1 MLISNRKQGLLLLP
15 KICSNTCMY
24 TSRFYCILA
33 ATLFFSTGVF
43 AQGKYL
49 QGEIIDHQSDEPIPF
64 VSVYLKIDGRGT
76 LTDSLGKFSLY
87 MENVPPND
95 TLEINAIGYTVLMIP
110 VSQLKDSTRFTF
122 SLNVSSQT
130 EAIVKVKYDRAL
142 WFWKKIITGKKLNGR
157 EHWKNYS
164 YEIYNKLE
172 LDIDNINKE
181 KLEKNKLLKP
191 LNFAL
196 DFVDTSSEK
205 KPFLPVYLIETLSN
219 YYHQNNPSRT
229 REEIKATITNG
240 IDNESIMK
248 QLGATYQNVDVYQN
262 SIPVFDKNFVSPFSD
277 FADNFYSFR
286 IMDTQYL
293 NQKRLIHFSFIP
305 KRKGENT
312 FTGDAWINDT
322 SFAIQKVTLRPSSD
336 ANINFINGLS
346 IIQEFKPIND
356 TAWFLYKD
364 KFVADIAPLGNN
376 RIAFKGR
383 KTATYTNV
391 LTNSDSINNV
401 LQKNKSTEEIILL
414 QGQDQKSATYW
425 NEHRHEPLNTNE
437 QSIYKLLDTLEKT
450 PAYVHYRNT
459 LNFLFTGTKDM
470 GNIRIGPWY
479 YWLSG
484 NSWEGTRLRFDVA
497 TNTGFNKKINLNGY
511 VAYGFLDE
519 KFKGKAEI
527 KYVWNRDPW
536 SYISLSYKNDLDNGV
551 VYYDQLGTDN
561 LFGLFL
567 RKPGVP
573 SKFQNIEEKKFEFYK
588 ENNHGFG
595 FGFSATAKKYTPL
608 QNLPGKENFPAQ
620 EGESLNNFET
630 SFRLRYAYNE
640 RTLIDNFSRT
650 SLGSD
655 YPIVELKYA
664 HGFKNI
670 LNSSYQYDKVDL
682 SVSDYL
688 NISPYGNIYY
698 NVFAGKIYGTLP
710 YNLLDILPGNEW
722 YYYSRYSFNLMNR
735 FEYLTDEYAGINI
748 EHNIGSGLFKY
759 IPLTRK
765 LKLRQFWEA
774 KAIVGNLSDAN
785 KQLNFIQGYPF
796 QSLDG
801 KVYLEVGT
809 GIDNILKFFRVDFLW
824 RVLPQPLPSIAS
836 QRFGVFFGF
845 RLSL

>member
-1 MLISNRKQGLLLLP
+1 MWK
-15 KICSNTCMY
+15 Y
-24 TSRFYCILA
+24 RFYSTLLA
-33 ATLFFSTGVF
+33 AVLFTSGVF
-43 AQGKYL
+43 SQGKYL
-49 QGEIIDHQSDEPIPF
+49 QGEILDHQSDEPIPF

-76 LTDSLGKFSLY
+76 LTDSLGKFSLF
-87 MENVPPND
+87 MDKVLPTD
-95 TLEINAIGYTVLMIP
+95 TLTINAIGYEIVLIP
-110 VSQLKDSTRFTF
+110 VSQLNDSAFTTF
-122 SLNVSSQT
+122 KLIVSSRT

-142 WFWKKIITGKKLNGR
+142 WFWKKIMANKKLNDR
-157 EHWKNYS
+157 SHWGNYS

-172 LDIDNINKE
+172 LDIDNINRE
-181 KLEKNKLLKP
+181 KLEKNKILKP

-196 DFVDTSSEK
+196 DYVDSTSEN
-205 KPFLPVYLIETLSN
+205 KPFLPVYLIETLSD
-219 YYHQNNPSRT
+219 YYHQNNPART
-229 REEIKATITNG
+229 REEIKGTITNG

-248 QLGATYQNVDVYQN
+248 QLGATYQNVDVYNN

-277 FADNFYSFR
+277 FGDNFYAFKLL
-286 IMDTQYL
+286 DTQYL
-293 NQKRLIHFSFIP
+293 GNKRLVHFTFTP

-322 SFAIQKVTLRPSSD
+322 SFAIQKITLRPSSD
-336 ANINFINGLS
+336 ANINFIKGLS
-346 IIQEFKPIND
+346 IIQEFKLIND
-356 TAWFLYKD
+356 STWFLYKD

-383 KTATYTNV
+383 KTATYTKV
-391 LTNSDSINNV
+391 LTNSDSITNE
-401 LQKNKSTEEIILL
+401 LQKNKTAEDIVLRP
-414 QGQDQKSATYW
+414 GQQERTDTFW
-425 NEHRHEPLNTNE
+425 VENRHEPLNKNE

-459 LNFLFTGTKDM
+459 LNFLFSGTKDI

-497 TNTGFNKKINLNGY
+497 TNYGFSKKINLNGY
-511 VAYGFLDE
+511 VAYGFLDQ

-527 KYVWNRDPW
+527 KYLWDREPW
-536 SYISLSYKNDLDNGV
+536 SYVSLSYKNDLDNGV
-551 VYYDQLGTDN
+551 VYYDQLGSDN
-561 LFGLFL
+561 LFSLFL

-573 SKFQNIEEKKFEFYK
+573 TKFQNIEEKKFEIYK

-595 FGFSATAKKYTPL
+595 FGLTATAKEFTPL
-608 QNLPGKENFPAQ
+608 QNLPGKEYFPAQ
-620 EGESLNNFET
+620 DGEPLNNFET
-630 SFRLRYAYNE
+630 AIRIRYAFSE
-640 RTLIDNFSRT
+640 RTIIDNFNRT

-664 HGFKNI
+664 HGFKNV
-670 LNSSYQYDKVDL
+670 LKGSYAYDKVDL

-688 NISPYGNIYY
+688 NVSPYGNIYY
-698 NVFAGKIYGTLP
+698 NVYAGKIFGTLP
-710 YNLLDILPGNEW
+710 YNLLDILPGNDW

-735 FEYLTDEYAGINI
+735 FEYLTDEYAGINV

-759 IPLTRK
+759 IPITRK

-774 KAIVGNLSDAN
+774 KAIIGNLSDAN

-801 KVYLEVGT
+801 KAYLEVGT

-824 RVLPQPLPSIAS
+824 RVLP
-836 QRFGVFFGF
+836 
-845 RLSL
+845 

>member
-1 MLISNRKQGLLLLP
+1 MWK
-15 KICSNTCMY
+15 Y
-24 TSRFYCILA
+24 RFYSTLLA
-33 ATLFFSTGVF
+33 TCFFATGVF
-43 AQGKYL
+43 SQGKYL
-49 QGEIIDHQSDEPIPF
+49 QGEILDHQSDEPIPF
-64 VSVYLKIDGRGT
+64 VSVYFKIDGRGT
-76 LTDSLGKFSLY
+76 LTDSLGKFSLF
-87 MENVPPND
+87 MENVLPTD
-95 TLEINAIGYTVLMIP
+95 TLKINAIGYEIVSIP
-110 VSQLKDSTRFTF
+110 VLSLKDSAFITF
-122 SLNVSSQT
+122 KLIVSSRT

-142 WFWKKIITGKKLNGR
+142 WFWKKIMANKKLNDR
-157 EHWKNYS
+157 SHWKNFS

-172 LDIDNINKE
+172 LDIDNINRE
-181 KLEKNKLLKP
+181 KLEKNKILKP

-196 DFVDTSSEK
+196 NYMDSTSEN
-205 KPFLPVYLIETLSN
+205 KPFLPVYLIETLSD
-219 YYHQNNPSRT
+219 YYHQNNPART
-229 REEIKATITNG
+229 REEIKGTITNG

-248 QLGATYQNVDVYQN
+248 QLGATYQNVDVYDN

-277 FADNFYSFR
+277 FGDNFYAFKLL
-286 IMDTQYL
+286 DTQYL
-293 NQKRLIHFSFIP
+293 GNKRLVHFTFTP

-322 SFAIQKVTLRPSSD
+322 SFAIQKITLRPSSD
-336 ANINFINGLS
+336 ANINFISGLS
-346 IIQEFKPIND
+346 IIQEYKLIND
-356 TAWFLYKD
+356 TTWFLYKD

-383 KTATYTNV
+383 KTATYTKV
-391 LTNSDSINNV
+391 LTNSDSITNV
-401 LQKNKSTEEIILL
+401 LQKNKSAEDIIL
-414 QGQDQKSATYW
+414 QPGQQERTDSFW
-425 NEHRHEPLNTNE
+425 VGNRHEPLNKNE

-459 LNFLFTGTKDM
+459 LNFLFSGTKDI

-484 NSWEGTRLRFDVA
+484 NSWEGTRLRFDIT
-497 TNTGFNKKINLNGY
+497 TNYGFSKKLNLNGY
-511 VAYGFLDE
+511 VAYGFLDQ

-527 KYVWNRDPW
+527 KYLWNRDPW
-536 SYISLSYKNDLDNGV
+536 SYVSLSYKNDLDNGV
-551 VYYDQLGTDN
+551 VYYDQLGSDN
-561 LFGLFL
+561 LFSLFL

-573 SKFQNIEEKKFEFYK
+573 TKFQNIKENKFEIYK

-595 FGFSATAKKYTPL
+595 FGFTATTKEFTPL
-608 QNLPGKENFPAQ
+608 QNLPGKQYFPAQ
-620 EGESLNNFET
+620 DGYPLNNFET
-630 SFRLRYAYNE
+630 AFRIRYAFSE
-640 RTLIDNFSRT
+640 RTLIDNFNRT

-664 HGFKNI
+664 HGFKNV
-670 LNSSYQYDKVDL
+670 LNSSYTYNKVDL

-688 NISPYGNIYY
+688 NVSPYGNIYY
-698 NVFAGKIYGTLP
+698 NVYAGKIFGTLP

-735 FEYLTDEYAGINI
+735 FDYLTDEYAGINV

-759 IPLTRK
+759 IPITRK

-774 KAIVGNLSDAN
+774 KAIIGNLSDAN

-801 KVYLEVGT
+801 KAYLEVGT

-824 RVLPQPLPSIAS
+824 RVLPQPLPSVSS

>member
-1 MLISNRKQGLLLLP
+1 MWKYRIYSVLVA
-15 KICSNTCMY
+15 
-24 TSRFYCILA
+24 CILFA
-33 ATLFFSTGVF
+33 TGVF
-43 AQGKYL
+43 SQGKYL
-49 QGEIIDHQSDEPIPF
+49 QGEILDHQSDEPIPF
-64 VSVYLKIDGRGT
+64 VSVYLKLDGRGT
-76 LTDSLGKFSLY
+76 LSDSLGKFSLY
-87 MENVPPND
+87 MENVLPTD
-95 TLEINAIGYTVLMIP
+95 TLTINAIGYEIVLIP
-110 VSQLKDSTRFTF
+110 VSQLKDSASITF
-122 SLNVSSQT
+122 KLNTSSQT

-142 WFWKKIITGKKLNGR
+142 WFWKKIMANKKRNDR
-157 EHWKNYS
+157 SHWKNYS

-172 LDIDNINKE
+172 LDIDNINRE
-181 KLEKNKLLKP
+181 KLEKNKILNP

-196 DFVDTSSEK
+196 DFVDSTSEN
-205 KPFLPVYLIETLSN
+205 KPFLPVYLIETLSD
-219 YYHQNNPSRT
+219 YYHQNNPART
-229 REEIKATITNG
+229 REEIKGTITNG

-248 QLGATYQNVDVYQN
+248 QLGATYQNVDVYNN

-277 FADNFYSFR
+277 FGDNFYSFQLL
-286 IMDTQYL
+286 DTQYL
-293 NQKRLIHFSFIP
+293 NQKRLVHFSFTP

-336 ANINFINGLS
+336 ANINFIKSLS
-346 IIQEFKPIND
+346 IIQEFKLIND
-356 TAWFLYKD
+356 STWFLYKD

-383 KTATYTNV
+383 KTATYTKV
-391 LTNSDSINNV
+391 LTNSDSITNV
-401 LQKNKSTEEIILL
+401 LGKNKSAEDIILL
-414 QGQDQKSATYW
+414 PGQQERSDTFW
-425 NEHRHEPLNTNE
+425 VENRHEPLNKNE
-437 QSIYKLLDTLEKT
+437 QSVYKLLDTLEKT
-450 PAYVHYRNT
+450 PAYIHYRNT
-459 LNFLFTGTKDM
+459 LNFLFSGTKDI

-484 NSWEGTRLRFDVA
+484 NSWEGTRLRFDLA
-497 TNTGFNKKINLNGY
+497 TNEGFSKKINLNGY
-511 VAYGFLDE
+511 VAYGFSDQ

-527 KYVWNRDPW
+527 KYLWSRDPW
-536 SYISLSYKNDLDNGV
+536 SYVSLSYKNDLDNGV

-567 RKPGVP
+567 RKPGVS

-595 FGFSATAKKYTPL
+595 FGITATSKEFTPL
-608 QNLPGKENFPAQ
+608 QNLPGKEYFPVKD
-620 EGESLNNFET
+620 GESLNNFET
-630 SFRLRYAYNE
+630 AIRIRYAFSE

-655 YPIVELKYA
+655 LPIIELKYA
-664 HGFKNI
+664 HGFKNV
-670 LNSSYQYDKVDL
+670 LNSSYTYNKVDL
-682 SVSDYL
+682 SISDYL
-688 NISPYGNIYY
+688 NVSPYGNIYY
-698 NVFAGKIYGTLP
+698 NIYAGKIFGTLP
-710 YNLLDILPGNEW
+710 YNLLDVLPGNEW

-735 FEYLTDEYAGINI
+735 FDYLTDEYAGINV

-759 IPLTRK
+759 IPITRK

-774 KAIVGNLSDAN
+774 KAIIGNLSDAN

-801 KVYLEVGT
+801 KAYLEVGT

-824 RVLPQPLPSIAS
+824 RVLPQPLPSVAS

>member
-1 MLISNRKQGLLLLP
+1 MALIHADRFMWKHCFCLFLFTFCLLGAGL
-15 KICSNTCMY
+15 K
-24 TSRFYCILA
+24 
-33 ATLFFSTGVF
+33 

-49 QGEIIDHQSDEPIPF
+49 QGEVQDRQSDEPIPF
-64 VSVYLKIDGRGT
+64 VSIYFKIDGRGT
-76 LTDSLGKFSLY
+76 LSDSLGKFSLF
-87 MENVPPND
+87 MDNILPSD
-95 TLEINAIGYTVLMIP
+95 TLAIDAVGYELALIP
-110 VSQLKDSTRFTF
+110 VSQLKDTVYTTF
-122 SLNVSSQT
+122 KLNVQSQA

-142 WFWKKIITGKKLNGR
+142 WFWKKIMSRKLFNDR
-157 EHWKNYS
+157 EHWQNYS

-172 LDIDNINKE
+172 LDIDNINRE
-181 KLEKNKLLKP
+181 KLENNKILKP

-196 DFVDTSSEK
+196 DFMDSTSEK
-205 KPFLPVYLIETLSN
+205 RPFLPVYLIETLSD
-219 YYHQNNPSRT
+219 YYHQNKPPRT
-229 REEIKATITNG
+229 REEIKGTITNG

-248 QLGATYQNVDVYQN
+248 QLGATYQNVDVYNN

-277 FADNFYSFR
+277 FGDHFYSFQL
-286 IMDTQYL
+286 MDTQYL
-293 NQKRLIHFSFIP
+293 NNKRLVHLFFTP

-322 SFAIQKVTLRPSSD
+322 SFAIQKITLRPSSD
-336 ANINFINGLS
+336 ANINFIKGLS
-346 IIQEFKPIND
+346 IIQEFKLLHD
-356 TAWFLYKD
+356 STWFLYKD

-376 RIAFKGR
+376 HIAFKGR
-383 KTATYTNV
+383 KTATYTKV
-391 LTNSDSINNV
+391 LTNSDSITQK
-401 LQKNKSTEEIILL
+401 LQENKSAEDIILL
-414 QGQDQKSATYW
+414 PGQQEKTNSFW
-425 NEHRHEPLNTNE
+425 EENRHEPLNKNE
-437 QSIYKLLDTLEKT
+437 QSIYTLLDTLEKM
-450 PAYVHYRNT
+450 PAYIHYRNT
-459 LNFLFTGTKDM
+459 LNFLFTGTKDL

-497 TNTGFNKKINLNGY
+497 TNEGFNKKLNLNGY
-511 VAYGFLDE
+511 VAYGFSDQ
-519 KFKGKAEI
+519 KFKGKAEM
-527 KYVWNRDPW
+527 KYLWSRDPW

-588 ENNHGFG
+588 ENEHGFG
-595 FGFSATAKKYTPL
+595 FGLTAISKKYTPL
-608 QNLPGKENFPAQ
+608 QNLPGKDLFPSQ
-620 EGESLNNFET
+620 DGESLNDFET
-630 SFRLRYAYNE
+630 ILRIRYAFNE

-655 YPIVELKYA
+655 LPIIELKYT
-664 HGFKNI
+664 HGFKNV
-670 LNSSYQYDKVDL
+670 LNSSYTYNKIDF

-688 NISPYGNIYY
+688 NLSPYGNMYY
-698 NVFAGKIYGTLP
+698 NIYAGKIFGTLP

-748 EHNIGSGLFKY
+748 EHNIGSGIFKF
-759 IPLTRK
+759 IPITRK

-774 KAIVGNLSDAN
+774 KAIIGNLSNEN
-785 KQLNFIQGYPF
+785 KQLNLIQNFPF

-801 KVYLEVGT
+801 KPYLEIGT
-809 GIDNILKFFRVDFLW
+809 GVDNILKFFRVDFLW
-824 RVLPQPLPSIAS
+824 RLLPQPLPSVNS